1 MTNNKIDLGSCVR
14 VTCLNHDALR
24 NHDGRMSMLT
34 AIPVWRATWWLR
46 IGGVVL
52 LASALGAAHTWRVR
66 ALKAQQRQL
75 DVLVGE
81 RTSALQ
87 AALET
92 RDVFLQTL
100 AHDLKA
106 PVASVAWH
114 AQLMRRRVR
123 EGRLDSSSLDEG
135 LRSIGIGASEAVAAI
150 DELHDLTRLAAGA
163 SLPLRREPVD
173 LVALARRT
181 VNARVESSG
190 RRLHFESGEEKLIV
204 DGDPARLARVLDNL
218 LDNATKYGSPDKPG
232 MVSVERADAEGIA
245 WAVVRVQDHGLGIPR
260 ADLSRIF
267 ERYHRG
273 QNVALIDGEGL
284 GLASVRR
291 LTELHGGSVEVRSKL
306 GLGSTFTVTLPLSP
320 STHQE
325 CIDEIHPKFVTT
337 VATDTVVR
345 AASLTIVDRGLSV
358 AFQSPACT
366 AGGQCSV

>member
-204 DGDPARLARVLDNL
+204 DGIR
-218 LDNATKYGSPDKPG
+218 
-232 MVSVERADAEGIA
+232 RA
-245 WAVVRVQDHGLGIPR
+245 WR
-260 ADLSRIF
+260 ACSTTCWTMP
-267 ERYHRG
+267 
-273 QNVALIDGEGL
+273 Q
-284 GLASVRR
+284 STVRR
-291 LTELHGGSVEVRSKL
+291 INQGWSVLNARML
-306 GLGSTFTVTLPLSP
+306 
-320 STHQE
+320 
-325 CIDEIHPKFVTT
+325 
-337 VATDTVVR
+337 R
-345 AASLTIVDRGLSV
+345 ASRGLWC
-358 AFQSPACT
+358 ACKIMAWGFLVRICLVSSSAT
-366 AGGQCSV
+366 IAGRTWH